1 MIYFDNSATSPV
13 SDEVLEAMIP
23 YLKEDFGNPSSK
35 YYCKAVN
42 ASNAVEDAREQV
54 ADLLNVTPQEVVF
67 TAGATESTN
76 FIIKGYMDYRRYY
89 GDGRN
94 HIITSAVEHKATI
107 NTCKYLAGEIYS
119 NNDPTVSLFG
129 SSRKVDRGYQA
140 TFVKPT
146 PYGEIEKSAIEN
158 EIKENTAMVSTIY
171 VNNEVGTVS
180 DVGAIGALCHKYGL
194 AYHVDITQ
202 AVGKMDISLRNLNI
216 DFASCSAHKIYGPK
230 GVGAAILKSDDYGIE
245 PISALIHGGE
255 QEYGLRGGT
264 LAVHNIV
271 GFGKA
276 AEITKK
282 HLVHDRAKIEKMDA
296 RIVDGLLSIPD
307 IQLTNPTS
315 SRVPG
320 IISVIV
326 KKRDFHNERYI
337 KHVKHRL
344 AISTGSACSAGEPS
358 HVISAM
364 GLESEVSKI
373 LRISISKN
381 TTDEEVNQLIQI
393 LRETI

>member
-23 YLKEDFGNPSSK
+23 YLKEEFGNPSSK

-230 GVGAAILKSDDYGIE
+230 GVGAAI
-245 PISALIHGGE
+245 
-255 QEYGLRGGT
+255 
-264 LAVHNIV
+264 
-271 GFGKA
+271 
-276 AEITKK
+276 
-282 HLVHDRAKIEKMDA
+282 
-296 RIVDGLLSIPD
+296 
-307 IQLTNPTS
+307 
-315 SRVPG
+315 
-320 IISVIV
+320 
-326 KKRDFHNERYI
+326 
-337 KHVKHRL
+337 
-344 AISTGSACSAGEPS
+344 
-358 HVISAM
+358 
-364 GLESEVSKI
+364 
-373 LRISISKN
+373 
-381 TTDEEVNQLIQI
+381 
-393 LRETI
+393 